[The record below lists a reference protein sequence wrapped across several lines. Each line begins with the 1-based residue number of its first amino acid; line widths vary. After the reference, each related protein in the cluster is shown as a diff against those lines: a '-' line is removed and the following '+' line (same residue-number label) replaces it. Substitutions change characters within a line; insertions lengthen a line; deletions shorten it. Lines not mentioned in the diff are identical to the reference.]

1 MLQCIINT
9 LVDEFIAA
17 HIIFRCYLVDKLQLI
32 LRNPYRDRIL
42 LVLLRNKI
50 CHKSHLLYYRILY
63 CILKI
68 DSYLNLNNEYKGDC
82 MNTYKQL
89 YAFLVG
95 NQSDALD
102 LLADGRVIEAILLLQ
117 KGLLAA
123 EEIHL
128 ETDMIPEE

>member
-1 MLQCIINT
+1 
-9 LVDEFIAA
+9 
-17 HIIFRCYLVDKLQLI
+17 
-32 LRNPYRDRIL
+32 
-42 LVLLRNKI
+42 
-50 CHKSHLLYYRILY
+50 
-63 CILKI
+63 
-68 DSYLNLNNEYKGDC
+68 